1 MKKYL
6 KEATWFLIPI
16 ICSIICYQ
24 MLFGFNN
31 PYVSFP
37 SLHIFIEVWICFTLL
52 TLVSFLVFYT
62 FRIISE
68 RFTNL
73 ISNSIFLI
81 VNLLS
86 IICLMYLARFLY
98 FYNESYILM
107 PEEAHEQIKKTNTD
121 SEFLMISGLTLI
133 LIFSEIFIIV
143 RTLKTNKH
151 SA

>member
-1 MKKYL
+1 
-6 KEATWFLIPI
+6 LIPI

-24 MLFGFNN
+24 LLFGFNN

-37 SLHIFIEVWICFTLL
+37 SLHIFFEMWVCFTLL
-52 TLVSFLVFYT
+52 TLISFLVFYT

-81 VNLLS
+81 VNLLC

-107 PEEAHEQIKKTNTD
+107 PEEFHEQIKKTNTD
-121 SEFLMISGLTLI
+121 SEFMTITGLTLI

-143 RTLKTNKH
+143 KSLNKNKH